1 MYDLQ
6 MLLGTKTLFTHE
18 PFCCVTY
25 LEMHLHGKKY
35 FRSSQLNKNPGKCV
49 AQCQIDDLTWL
60 SKLSVK
66 IIMCQLIS

>member
-1 MYDLQ
+1 M
-6 MLLGTKTLFTHE
+6 KH
-18 PFCCVTY
+18 CVTY